1 MQVNLTD
8 FAKAVGLTRPRISQ
22 LKKDGKV
29 EVGPD
34 GLLDLHREARR
45 IGRDVDETQLPPP
58 VESRE
63 QFRIEVETGNS
74 GEPIDFSYYR
84 SLKMREE
91 ALLAQREREIVDG
104 ALLKRE
110 TVMNELGSAFHACKT
125 RLLTIPTS
133 IAGIVAPETNAN
145 ICKEIIE
152 SAIREALVELQSSAT
167 FLGTAESDETSASA
181 FG

>member
-34 GLLDLHREARR
+34 GMLDLHREARR

-63 QFRIEVETGNS
+63 QFRIDEETGNS

-110 TVMNELGSAFHACKT
+110 TVMNELESAFHACKT

-152 SAIREALVELQSSAT
+152 GAV
-167 FLGTAESDETSASA
+167 
-181 FG
+181 